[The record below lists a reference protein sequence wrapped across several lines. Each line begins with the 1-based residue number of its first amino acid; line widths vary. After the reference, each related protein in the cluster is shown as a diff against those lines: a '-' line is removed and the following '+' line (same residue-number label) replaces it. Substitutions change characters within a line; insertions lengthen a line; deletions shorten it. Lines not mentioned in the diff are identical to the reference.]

1 LYSYFEIILCVI
13 HWQRLVKRE
22 IGGSK
27 LVQYIQ
33 NFLKF
38 RPLLNELVARDIKIK
53 YRRSVLGV
61 LWTILNPLFMMIVLS
76 VVFSNLFR
84 FDIENFPVYLLSG
97 QVIFNF
103 FNDTTT
109 TSMGA
114 IIGNGSLIKKIYVPK
129 YLFVLSRVL
138 SSFINLMASITA
150 LILVM
155 LGMRVEMYW
164 TVILVPIPLFFLVAF
179 SLGVGLFLSAIT
191 VKFRDVMH
199 LYSVFTTALMYLTPV
214 IYPMSILPDW
224 LSIIVK
230 ANPITNILIMFRDV
244 MMNGRVPSLEGIV
257 IAVVEVAVALGIG
270 LYVFYKNQDQ
280 FILNI

>member
-1 LYSYFEIILCVI
+1 MCLQIEFQDFRDSLLYNDIEVILCAVFC
-13 HWQRLVKRE
+13 QRLVKRV

-38 RPLLNELVARDIKIK
+38 RPLLSELVARDIKIK

-129 YLFVLSRVL
+129 YLFVLS
-138 SSFINLMASITA
+138 I
-150 LILVM
+150 
-155 LGMRVEMYW
+155 
-164 TVILVPIPLFFLVAF
+164 IPNSYFCL
-179 SLGVGLFLSAIT
+179 
-191 VKFRDVMH
+191 
-199 LYSVFTTALMYLTPV
+199 
-214 IYPMSILPDW
+214 
-224 LSIIVK
+224 
-230 ANPITNILIMFRDV
+230 
-244 MMNGRVPSLEGIV
+244 
-257 IAVVEVAVALGIG
+257 
-270 LYVFYKNQDQ
+270 
-280 FILNI
+280 